1 MKRRRSDDLGE
12 KAAGDGAMV
21 SVAVVSSRTEAQ
33 LIVGMLRNN
42 NVTAALSGD
51 DAGGLYPALQTHGIR
66 VLVAHYDEATAHRL
80 LAAADERRH
89 PGSGGHVPP

>member
-1 MKRRRSDDLGE
+1 MKRRRSDDLRK
-12 KAAGDGAMV
+12 KAVGDRAMV
-21 SVAVVSSRTEAQ
+21 SVAVVGSRTEAE

-51 DAGGLYPALQTHGIR
+51 DAGGMYPALQAHGVS

-80 LAAADERRH
+80 LAAADDALLEADT
-89 PGSGGHVPP
+89 GS